1 MRLLIG
7 LWRRE
12 WRLARTQ
19 PTDLL
24 LPLAFYLLVAALF
37 AFGGRPNDPA
47 LAGFAP
53 AVLWVG
59 ALLASL
65 MSLDRLFHPEFDDGT
80 LEQWCLADTPL
91 PLIVMAKLLA
101 HWVIHGLPLALMAVP
116 IAGALGVPAA
126 AWSVLCGGL
135 ALGTLVL
142 VMVGGLASSLAV
154 GLPRAGAL
162 MPLLVLPLLD
172 LGRLCVLRVRQG
184 RRPWDGDRLHLAHE
198 LERRGLGVLAV
209 LGVLLGVLVLGR
221 LAGWGWVLGL
231 FLGLVGWVRSRAPDP
246 ET

>member
-47 LAGFAP
+47 LTGFAP

-162 MPLLVLPLLD
+162 MPLLVLPLLAPVVIFGGGSVRAALSGAD
-172 LGRLCVLRVRQG
+172 PMAPLYFLGF
-184 RRPWDGDRLHLAHE
+184 
-198 LERRGLGVLAV
+198 LAV
-209 LGVLLGVLVLGR
+209 LALTALPWACASAL
-221 LAGWGWVLGL
+221 
-231 FLGLVGWVRSRAPDP
+231 RSAFD
-246 ET
+246 